1 MIIEHFIF
9 WISRDANPNL
19 LTFSEYKENVSWLY
33 ITYVSSVK
41 QVTNLAG

>member
-1 MIIEHFIF
+1 MIIKHFIF

-19 LTFSEYKENVSWLY
+19 LTFSEYKENVSWSY

>member
-1 MIIEHFIF
+1 MIIKHFIF

-33 ITYVSSVK
+33 
-41 QVTNLAG
+41 LPP

>member
-19 LTFSEYKENVSWLY
+19 ITFSEYKENVSWLY
-33 ITYVSSVK
+33 IPDISSIK
-41 QVTNLAG
+41 KGTNLTG

>member
-1 MIIEHFIF
+1 M
-9 WISRDANPNL
+9 SRDANPNL

-33 ITYVSSVK
+33 ITDVSFVK